1 MSTRAR
7 DRQVGGD
14 HYHNMGVQPWDA
26 MESWMGLQEF
36 SGFLRGSAI
45 KYLARAGAKGDMEE
59 DIRKAH
65 HYTEKLLEVLDEV
78 EKDQGPQMWHRPE
91 DS

>member
-1 MSTRAR
+1 
-7 DRQVGGD
+7 
-14 HYHNMGVQPWDA
+14 

-65 HYTEKLLEVLDEV
+65 HYTEKLLEVLALIRMNEV